1 MAVEREL
8 IEAGIRWRWI
18 NDGTDRAT
26 WNDAIALIATAGPD
40 SALVRNAQKKDWEWN
55 LTNQLLAHI
64 ADQQAMSAWGG
75 KGQKP
80 KPIPRPGVDDK
91 KTETAGIQAEG
102 LTKQEMDEWLGDD
115 WTGIDGG

>member
-18 NDGTDRAT
+18 NDGTDRVT

-80 KPIPRPGVDDK
+80 KPIPRPRSRRQENRNCWNSGRG
-91 KTETAGIQAEG
+91 TYQARNG
-102 LTKQEMDEWLGDD
+102 
-115 WTGIDGG
+115 

>member
-18 NDGTDRAT
+18 NDGTDRAS
-26 WNDAIALIATAGPD
+26 WNDVIALIATAGPD
-40 SALVRNAQKKDWEWN
+40 SALVRNAQRKDWEWN

-64 ADQQAMSAWGG
+64 ADQQAMSAWTG

-80 KPIPRPGVDDK
+80 KPIPRPGVDDST
-91 KTETAGIQAEG
+91 TETAGIQAEG
-102 LTKQEMDEWLGDD
+102 LTKQEMDKWLGDD
-115 WTGIDGG
+115 WPGIDGG